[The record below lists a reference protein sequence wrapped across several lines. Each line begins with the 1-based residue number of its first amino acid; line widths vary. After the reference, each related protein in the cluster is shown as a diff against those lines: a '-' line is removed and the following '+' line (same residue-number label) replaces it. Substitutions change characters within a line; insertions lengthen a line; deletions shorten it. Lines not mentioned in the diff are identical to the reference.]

1 MAPAVYKRDNCR
13 TPGCSSANKTN
24 SYPGPGVVKGR
35 RRRFRLVSEQK
46 KTVERE
52 FRFWPRLD
60 YQPLFGKMSPR
71 SSPRRMKERW
81 WKTGPGRRRKSAEIE
96 PKFLTITQPFPAA
109 VLLAPFFARPLTL
122 VHHSLLLNRTE
133 TLVTQAIG
141 YQAFFS
147 LTDGVIFIDEQSC
160 VFFLPTE
167 PSRFSQHVFSTSR
180 SWVPV
185 FQSVCRASTPTKY
198 KLTPS

>member
-1 MAPAVYKRDNCR
+1 MYLNFPEFWRVGVVLGSVSGKGAIRLRNVWVRSWVAVFFLFNRKTLKWQVKTFFPSVLQMAPAVYKSDNCR

-71 SSPRRMKERW
+71 SSPRRMKEDERRD
-81 WKTGPGRRRKSAEIE
+81 PGDGGNQRKS
-96 PKFLTITQPFPAA
+96 
-109 VLLAPFFARPLTL
+109 
-122 VHHSLLLNRTE
+122 SLS
-133 TLVTQAIG
+133 
-141 YQAFFS
+141 F
-147 LTDGVIFIDEQSC
+147 
-160 VFFLPTE
+160 
-167 PSRFSQHVFSTSR
+167 
-180 SWVPV
+180 
-185 FQSVCRASTPTKY
+185 
-198 KLTPS
+198 